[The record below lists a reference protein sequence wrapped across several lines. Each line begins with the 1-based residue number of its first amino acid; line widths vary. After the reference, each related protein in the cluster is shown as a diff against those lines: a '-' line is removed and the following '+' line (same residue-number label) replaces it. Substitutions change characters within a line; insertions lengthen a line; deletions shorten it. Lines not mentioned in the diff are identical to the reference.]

1 MMGVMTLIT
10 RKLFLRSHRFI
21 PEAVTPSVN
30 ANLPVTVG
38 HPVAFPAEEDRFV
51 FGNHTTIMISKC
63 IRVINMMAI
72 QASKIQTMC
81 KKHILMRAE
90 GKM

>member
-10 RKLFLRSHRFI
+10 GKLFLRSHRFT

-51 FGNHTTIMISKC
+51 FGNHTTIMIGKG
-63 IRVINMMAI
+63 IRVLCMMAI
-72 QASKIQTMC
+72 EAPEVQTMG
-81 KKHILMRAE
+81 KKHILMCTE